1 MSNKLKNTPSDNT
14 NIHSTL
20 NTSVILPPM
29 DYKIVDDMKKN
40 MVKIS
45 LFELAK
51 IQSQRYILLRALWQ
65 TTTDSV
71 TSTSRGEI
79 TPRGPLYTVLNMLQV
94 EEANSSFPPFLLSFE
109 IFNYNVHNFLVD
121 SSTAS
126 NVMPLSIAK

>member
-51 IQSQRYILLRALWQ
+51 IQSQRYILLRAL
-65 TTTDSV
+65 
-71 TSTSRGEI
+71 
-79 TPRGPLYTVLNMLQV
+79 
-94 EEANSSFPPFLLSFE
+94 
-109 IFNYNVHNFLVD
+109 
-121 SSTAS
+121 
-126 NVMPLSIAK
+126 